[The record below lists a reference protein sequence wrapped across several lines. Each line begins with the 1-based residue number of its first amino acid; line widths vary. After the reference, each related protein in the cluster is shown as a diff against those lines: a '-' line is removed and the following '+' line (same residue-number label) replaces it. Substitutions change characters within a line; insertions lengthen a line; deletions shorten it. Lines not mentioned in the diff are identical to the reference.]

1 MKIISRERYYIEG
14 KKILTWPTK
23 FKNHKTWDCV
33 NKLSHIHMHKKNTNK
48 LYLRFSKSYLAFFI
62 FTLGTIFKTLII
74 DKLIMVNHKVKE
86 FL

>member
-62 FTLGTIFKTLII
+62 FTLGTRKTFQNSYYWQINYG
-74 DKLIMVNHKVKE
+74 KS
-86 FL
+86 